1 MKKLFTSLAAMI
13 IVAIAII
20 MFLGCDNTKE
30 QSSMDQMSTTT
41 TISSTTDVTTETSVT
56 TSTIKYSTTTTD
68 TTSSISTTA
77 TSATTTATMIVAT
90 TEYTE
95 EEIVLVK
102 EEFAKV
108 EEKSVK
114 EPVEEYIP
122 TTEEYQQTTTH
133 TETVTIPVT
142 EEETYYEE
150 TTQSN
155 NMTINYSIN
164 QLTYYSGPSGCKGR
178 WGRTLLNNYSIASNL
193 LPDGS
198 IVHIESNDGSINGDY
213 RVDDTGGMGNN
224 VIDIFYTNYSNVPY
238 PFSRDGRISC
248 TVWVY
253 E

>member
-20 MFLGCDNTKE
+20 MFLGCDNTKD

-68 TTSSISTTA
+68 TTSSTYTTA
-77 TSATTTATMIVAT
+77 TSATTTATMVVAT

-95 EEIVLVK
+95 EEIVLAK
-102 EEFAKV
+102 EEFV
-108 EEKSVK
+108 EVKEKSVK
-114 EPVEEYIP
+114 EEYIP
-122 TTEEYQQTTTH
+122 MTEEYQQTTTH

-142 EEETYYEE
+142 EVEETYYEE
-150 TTQSN
+150 TTTQS

-178 WGRTLLNNYSIASNL
+178 WDRTLLNNYSIASNL
-193 LPDGS
+193 LPDGA

-224 VIDIFYTNYSNVPY
+224 VIDIFYTSYSNVPY

>member
-20 MFLGCDNTKE
+20 MFLGCDNTKD
-30 QSSMDQMSTTT
+30 QSSMDQISTTT
-41 TISSTTDVTTETSVT
+41 TVSSTTDVTTETSVT

-68 TTSSISTTA
+68 TTSSTSTTT
-77 TSATTTATMIVAT
+77 TSATTTATKVVAT
-90 TEYTE
+90 TEYIE
-95 EEIVLVK
+95 EETVLVV
-102 EEFAKV
+102 V

-114 EPVEEYIP
+114 RSVKEEYIP
-122 TTEEYQQTTTH
+122 MTEEYQQTTTH

-142 EEETYYEE
+142 EVEETYYEE
-150 TTQSN
+150 TTTQS

-193 LPDGS
+193 LPDGT

-213 RVDDTGGMGNN
+213 MVDDTGGMGNN
-224 VIDIFYTNYSNVPY
+224 VIDIFYTSYSNVPY

>member
-20 MFLGCDNTKE
+20 MFLGCDNTKD
-30 QSSMDQMSTTT
+30 QSSRDQMPTTT

-68 TTSSISTTA
+68 TTSSTSTTA
-77 TSATTTATMIVAT
+77 TSATTTATKVVAT

-95 EEIVLVK
+95 EGIVLVK
-102 EEFAKV
+102 EEFV
-108 EEKSVK
+108 EVKEKSVK
-114 EPVEEYIP
+114 EEYIP
-122 TTEEYQQTTTH
+122 TTEEYQQTTY
-133 TETVTIPVT
+133 TETVTTIPVT
-142 EEETYYEE
+142 EVEETYYEE
-150 TTQSN
+150 TTTTQS

-164 QLTYYSGPSGCKGR
+164 KLTYYSGPSDCKGR

-193 LPDGS
+193 LPDGA

-224 VIDIFYTNYSNVPY
+224 VIDIFYTDYSNVPY

>member
-1 MKKLFTSLAAMI
+1 MI

-20 MFLGCDNTKE
+20 MFLGCDNTKD
-30 QSSMDQMSTTT
+30 QSSRDQMPTTT
-41 TISSTTDVTTETSVT
+41 TISSTTTDVTTETSVT
-56 TSTIKYSTTTTD
+56 TSTTTTTD
-68 TTSSISTTA
+68 TTSSSTST
-77 TSATTTATMIVAT
+77 TSATNTATKVVAT
-90 TEYTE
+90 TEYME
-95 EEIVLVK
+95 EETVFVV
-102 EEFAKV
+102 V
-108 EEKSVK
+108 EEKSVVK

-122 TTEEYQQTTTH
+122 TTTEEYQQTTH
-133 TETVTIPVT
+133 TETETIPVT

-164 QLTYYSGPSGCKGR
+164 ELTYYSGPSGCKGR

-193 LPDGS
+193 LSDGS

-224 VIDIFYTNYSNVPY
+224 VIDIFYTSYSNVPY

>member
-1 MKKLFTSLAAMI
+1 MKKLISSLVAMI

-20 MFLGCDNTKE
+20 MFLGCDNTKK
-30 QSSMDQMSTTT
+30 QSRTKIQLTTTVSTT
-41 TISSTTDVTTETSVT
+41 
-56 TSTIKYSTTTTD
+56 TTTTD
-68 TTSSISTTA
+68 TTSSSTSTTT
-77 TSATTTATMIVAT
+77 TSATTIDTTTVAT

-95 EEIVLVK
+95 EEKTVFVEVK
-102 EEFAKV
+102 EEPV
-108 EEKSVK
+108 EEI
-114 EPVEEYIP
+114 VEEYIP
-122 TTEEYQQTTTH
+122 TTEEYQQTTYTE
-133 TETVTIPVT
+133 TETVTIQVT
-142 EEETYYEE
+142 EEETYCEE
-150 TTQSN
+150 TQS

-164 QLTYYSGPSGCKGR
+164 QLTYYSGPKGCKGR

-193 LPDGS
+193 LADGT

>member
-1 MKKLFTSLAAMI
+1 MKKLISTLAAMI

-20 MFLGCDNTKE
+20 MFLGCDNTKK
-30 QSSMDQMSTTT
+30 QSRTKDQSTTT
-41 TISSTTDVTTETSVT
+41 TVSTTTDVTST
-56 TSTIKYSTTTTD
+56 TTTTTD
-68 TTSSISTTA
+68 TTSSSTSTTT
-77 TSATTTATMIVAT
+77 TSATTAATITVAT

-95 EEIVLVK
+95 EETVFVEVK
-102 EEFAKV
+102 EEPV
-108 EEKSVK
+108 EEI
-114 EPVEEYIP
+114 VEEYIP
-122 TTEEYQQTTTH
+122 TTEEYQHTTYTE

-142 EEETYYEE
+142 EEETYCEE
-150 TTQSN
+150 TKS

-164 QLTYYSGPSGCKGR
+164 QLTYYSGPKSCKGR

-193 LPDGS
+193 LADGT

>member
-1 MKKLFTSLAAMI
+1 MKKLISSLAAMI

-20 MFLGCDNTKE
+20 MFLGCDNTKK
-30 QSSMDQMSTTT
+30 QSRTKDQLTT
-41 TISSTTDVTTETSVT
+41 TTDVTTETSVT
-56 TSTIKYSTTTTD
+56 TSATSTTTTTD
-68 TTSSISTTA
+68 TTSSSTSITT
-77 TSATTTATMIVAT
+77 TSATTAATITVAT

-95 EEIVLVK
+95 EEIVFVEVK
-102 EEFAKV
+102 EEPV
-108 EEKSVK
+108 EEI
-114 EPVEEYIP
+114 VEEYIP
-122 TTEEYQQTTTH
+122 TTEEYQHTTYTE

-142 EEETYYEE
+142 EEETYCEE
-150 TTQSN
+150 TQS

-164 QLTYYSGPSGCKGR
+164 QLTYYSGPKGCKGR
-178 WGRTLLNNYSIASNL
+178 WSRTLLNNYSIASNL
-193 LPDGS
+193 LPDGT

>member
-1 MKKLFTSLAAMI
+1 MPL
-13 IVAIAII
+13 
-20 MFLGCDNTKE
+20 
-30 QSSMDQMSTTT
+30 
-41 TISSTTDVTTETSVT
+41 
-56 TSTIKYSTTTTD
+56 
-68 TTSSISTTA
+68 TTA
-77 TSATTTATMIVAT
+77 TKIVAT
-90 TEYTE
+90 TEYKE
-95 EEIVLVK
+95 EETVFVV
-102 EEFAKV
+102 V
-108 EEKSVK
+108 EEKSVVK

-122 TTEEYQQTTTH
+122 TTTEEYQQTTTH

-164 QLTYYSGPSGCKGR
+164 ELTYYSGPSGCKGR
-178 WGRTLLNNYSIASNL
+178 WGRTLLNDYSIASNL

-224 VIDIFYTNYSNVPY
+224 IIDIFYTNYSNVPY

>member
-20 MFLGCDNTKE
+20 MFLGCDNTKD

-56 TSTIKYSTTTTD
+56 TSTTTTTD
-68 TTSSISTTA
+68 TTSSSTSTTA
-77 TSATTTATMIVAT
+77 TSATTTATKVVAT
-90 TEYTE
+90 TEYME
-95 EEIVLVK
+95 EETVFVV
-102 EEFAKV
+102 V
-108 EEKSVK
+108 EEKSVVK

-122 TTEEYQQTTTH
+122 TTTEEYQQTTTH

-164 QLTYYSGPSGCKGR
+164 ELTYYSGPSGCKGR

-224 VIDIFYTNYSNVPY
+224 VIDIFYTSYSNVPY

>member
-20 MFLGCDNTKE
+20 MFLGDNTKE
-30 QSSMDQMSTTT
+30 QSSRVKMPTTT

-68 TTSSISTTA
+68 TTSSTSTTA
-77 TSATTTATMIVAT
+77 TSTTTTATMVVAT
-90 TEYTE
+90 TEYIE

-102 EEFAKV
+102 EEFV
-108 EEKSVK
+108 EVKEKSVK
-114 EPVEEYIP
+114 EEYIP
-122 TTEEYQQTTTH
+122 TTEEYQQTATH

-142 EEETYYEE
+142 EVEETYYEE
-150 TTQSN
+150 TTTTQN

-193 LPDGS
+193 LPDGA

-213 RVDDTGGMGNN
+213 RVDDTGGMRNN
-224 VIDIFYTNYSNVPY
+224 VIDIFYTSYSNVPY

>member
-1 MKKLFTSLAAMI
+1 MI

-20 MFLGCDNTKE
+20 MFLGCDNTKK
-30 QSSMDQMSTTT
+30 QSRTKDQSTT
-41 TISSTTDVTTETSVT
+41 TTDVTTETSVIT
-56 TSTIKYSTTTTD
+56 SATSTTTTTD
-68 TTSSISTTA
+68 TTSSSTSTTTISATTA
-77 TSATTTATMIVAT
+77 TTITVAT

-95 EEIVLVK
+95 EEETVFVEVK
-102 EEFAKV
+102 EEPV
-108 EEKSVK
+108 EEIVK
-114 EPVEEYIP
+114 EYIP
-122 TTEEYQQTTTH
+122 TTEEYQHTSYTE

-142 EEETYYEE
+142 EEETYCEE
-150 TTQSN
+150 TQS

-164 QLTYYSGPSGCKGR
+164 QLTYYSGPKGCKGR

-193 LPDGS
+193 LPDGT